1 MLTEA
6 LGWLGALAVA
16 AQQVPPLPA
25 RELPVV
31 TLDGPAGAVSTLGPA
46 LQRPGPLPSLPVT
59 RLDDRGRSAELD
71 VPRALSLTFARPLPL
86 RDVLFLLFRGT
97 PFSVVLDP
105 AVRGTFTGELK
116 DVTLRQ
122 ATESVLS
129 PAGQDYDVTGTVIRV
144 FPRRPRTRFFTVDHL
159 QHTRA
164 GADFYAELGAGVQSI
179 LSSTGKSHVN
189 RKAGLIQVTDFADR
203 LDTVAAYVETAH
215 LRVNRQ
221 VRLEA
226 HVMEISTAG
235 PDAVDW
241 PSLAARPRS
250 GIRRTEGAAGWRVDD
265 AGALARTLGE
275 VASVRHITTLVLL
288 AMNNEP
294 ATLRAEDAAG
304 ELRLTVTPQIASDGI
319 IHMHV
324 APAYVDGRKGVTT
337 PADGGGPFSA
347 SVDTVVRIAGGDTV
361 LMRGFTR
368 QREGAGRAELVVLLT
383 ATTVVP
389 GAPAGATR

>member
-16 AQQVPPLPA
+16 AQQVLPLPA

-31 TLDGPAGAVSTLGPA
+31 TLDGPAGAVATLGPA

-59 RLDDRGRSAELD
+59 RLDDRGRAAELD

-97 PFSVVLDP
+97 PFSIVLDP

-129 PAGQDYDVTGTVIRV
+129 PAGQDYDVSGTVIRV

-159 QHTRA
+159 QVTRA
-164 GADFYAELGAGVQSI
+164 GADFYAELGAGVQAI
-179 LSSTGKSHVN
+179 LSTTGKSHVN

-203 LDTVAAYVETAH
+203 LDTVAAYLETAH

-226 HVMEISTAG
+226 HVMEISAG
-235 PDAVDW
+235 SNPIDW

-250 GIRRTEGAAGWRVDD
+250 GIRRTDGAAGWRVDD
-265 AGALARTLGE
+265 VGA
-275 VASVRHITTLVLL
+275 
-288 AMNNEP
+288 
-294 ATLRAEDAAG
+294 
-304 ELRLTVTPQIASDGI
+304 
-319 IHMHV
+319 
-324 APAYVDGRKGVTT
+324 
-337 PADGGGPFSA
+337 
-347 SVDTVVRIAGGDTV
+347 
-361 LMRGFTR
+361 
-368 QREGAGRAELVVLLT
+368 
-383 ATTVVP
+383 
-389 GAPAGATR
+389 

>member
-1 MLTEA
+1 MLMEA
-6 LGWLGALAVA
+6 LGWLGALAVV
-16 AQQVPPLPA
+16 AQQVPPHPA

-31 TLDGPAGAVSTLGPA
+31 TLDDAASAVATLTTAP
-46 LQRPGPLPSLPVT
+46 QRPGPLPSLPVT
-59 RLDDRGRSAELD
+59 RLDERGRAAELD
-71 VPRALSLTFARPLPL
+71 VPRAVSLTFARPLPL

-105 AVRGTFTGELK
+105 GVQGTFTGELK

-129 PAGQDYDVTGTVIRV
+129 PAGQDYDVSGTVIRV

-159 QHTRA
+159 QVTRA
-164 GADFYAELGAGVQSI
+164 GADFYADLAAGVQSI
-179 LSSTGKSHVN
+179 LSSEGKSHVN

-203 LDTVAAYVETAH
+203 LDTVAAYLETAH

-221 VRLEA
+221 VRVQA
-226 HVMEISTAG
+226 RVMEILTAG
-235 PDAVDW
+235 PDPIDW
-241 PSLAARPRS
+241 AALAAGARS

-265 AGALARTLGE
+265 VGALSRTLSE
-275 VASVRHITTLVLL
+275 AATVRHITTPVLL

-294 ATLRAEDAAG
+294 ATLRAEDAGG

-324 APAYVDGRKGVTT
+324 APVYVDGRRM
-337 PADGGGPFSA
+337 PAPAEAAAPFSA
-347 SVDTVVRIAGGDTV
+347 SVDTVVRIADGDTV
-361 LMRGFTR
+361 LIRGFTR
-368 QREGAGRAELVVLLT
+368 QREGAPSAEVVVLLT
-383 ATTVVP
+383 ASTVVP
-389 GAPAGATR
+389 GASAGGAPR